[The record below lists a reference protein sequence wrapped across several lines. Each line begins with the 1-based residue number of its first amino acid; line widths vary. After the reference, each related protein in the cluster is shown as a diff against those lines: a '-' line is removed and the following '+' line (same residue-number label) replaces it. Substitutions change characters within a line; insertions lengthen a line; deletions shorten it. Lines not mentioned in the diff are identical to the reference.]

1 MLGNRTFGSAGA
13 KLTIPGSKPP
23 AATKPPTPADGV
35 IGAPDK
41 GHAGK
46 AHIKDAT
53 DASFLADVIEASR
66 TQPVIVDF
74 WAPWCGPCRQ
84 LTPALEKAVNAAKGA
99 VKLVKV
105 NIDENPRIAG
115 QLRVQSIPTVYAF
128 QNGQPIDGFQGAL
141 PESQVKA
148 FIERLSG
155 PTEPDDIETLL
166 SMAKESL
173 DLGDLG
179 GAAQAYAAALQA
191 EPENVKAIAGLARCY
206 LAGGETE
213 RAAEIAAMAP
223 ADAKDADLASVRA
236 ALALAAEGTS
246 ETAPLERRLAAAPND
261 HEARFDLAK
270 ALAAAGKLDAA
281 ADHLLILIEKDRT
294 WNDEAARKQLLT
306 VFEAAGPVSDVTK
319 AGRRRLS
326 SILFS

>member
-1 MLGNRTFGSAGA
+1 MLGNRTIGSAGA
-13 KLTIPGSKPP
+13 KLTIPGARP
-23 AATKPPTPADGV
+23 APAPTPA
-35 IGAPDK
+35 GAAAAGGGEK
-41 GHAGK
+41 G
-46 AHIKDAT
+46 HIKDAT
-53 DASFLADVIEASR
+53 DASFMADVLEASR

-148 FIERLSG
+148 FIDRLSG
-155 PTEPDDIETLL
+155 PPGVGEGEPDDIETLL
-166 SMAKESL
+166 GMAKESL

-179 GAAQAYAAALQA
+179 GAAQGYAAVLQA

-206 LAGGETE
+206 LAGGEMKKG
-213 RAAEIAAMAP
+213 RAGTLLTLLCDGSHA
-223 ADAKDADLASVRA
+223 A
-236 ALALAAEGTS
+236 ALQDLLLRETS
-246 ETAPLERRLAAAPND
+246 TLGVRVRE
-261 HEARFDLAK
+261 
-270 ALAAAGKLDAA
+270 
-281 ADHLLILIEKDRT
+281 EKG
-294 WNDEAARKQLLT
+294 A
-306 VFEAAGPVSDVTK
+306 
-319 AGRRRLS
+319 
-326 SILFS
+326 